1 MKLARK
7 KEFCYESEDDI
18 ERFIR
23 LEMPEAIIIYLKDW
37 RSEIRDLHIYLDITN
52 ELFRMVCEKDEK
64 TGRYYVKVIDRLIE
78 DLGL

>member
-18 ERFIR
+18 ERVIR
-23 LEMPEAIIIYLKDW
+23 LEIPEAIIIYLKDW

-52 ELFRMVCEKDEK
+52 ELFRTVYEKDEK
-64 TGRYYVKVIDRLIE
+64 TGRYYVKVIDKLIE
-78 DLGL
+78 DIGL